1 MTEAPIPRW
10 QAFHFH
16 YHEQQDHLL
25 EELLRPLV
33 ASLAKRGE
41 SDSFFFVRYL
51 LGGPHIRLRVR
62 LCGDLQAVAAEV
74 QGTAKRFFEACPS
87 RATLPEDKI
96 LAINREILKGD
107 PTERD
112 EEVYPDNFMRPAPFH
127 PELERYGGPELFPES
142 LAFFA
147 ISSCR
152 VLRWLHEKAG
162 DSGSRLSFAFH
173 HLALQALGSSKNGQE
188 LLGLVSY
195 PVPGWESA
203 PALLVQRG
211 DEVFER
217 QKESHVRALRRRIE
231 AIVDG
236 PLFGGD
242 LLAERTLE
250 GALREVRTRRG
261 ILSSHLHMT
270 ANRLGLKHAEE
281 IYLARLLWR
290 TFSELASSEPALWK
304 RLEEFLA
311 ERAGSHSLEAFLPAA
326 LKELDAFPTPDSPR
340 R

>member
-1 MTEAPIPRW
+1 MTEALLSRW
-10 QAFHFH
+10 LAFHFH
-16 YHEQQDHLL
+16 YHERQDRLL

-33 ASLAKRGE
+33 ASLVERGE
-41 SDSFFFVRYL
+41 IDSFFFVRYL

-62 LCGDLQAVAAEV
+62 LCGDGQAMAAEV
-74 QGTAKRFFEACPS
+74 RGTAERFFAAFPS

-96 LAINREILKGD
+96 LAINREILNND

-112 EEVYPDNFMRPAPFH
+112 EAVHPDNFVRPAPFH
-127 PELERYGGPELFPES
+127 PEIERYGGPELFPQS

-162 DSGSRLSFAFH
+162 DPGSRLSFAFH
-173 HLALQALGSSKNGQE
+173 LLALQALGSSRDGQE
-188 LLGLVSY
+188 LLALLRY
-195 PVPGWESA
+195 PMAGEAAS
-203 PALLVQRG
+203 ALLVEKG
-211 DEVFER
+211 DAAFER
-217 QKESHVRALRRRIE
+217 QKESHVQALRRRVE

-236 PLFGGD
+236 PLFGGE

-250 GALREVRTRRG
+250 GALREVGARRG

-270 ANRLGLKHAEE
+270 ANRLGLKNAEE

-290 TFSELASSEPALWK
+290 TFGELAGSEPALWGQ
-304 RLEEFLA
+304 LERSLA
-311 ERAGSHSLEAFLPAA
+311 ERAGSRSVEDLLPAV
-326 LKELDAFPTPDSPR
+326 LGTGFG
-340 R
+340 